1 MDIPPT
7 QDASHHHDDI
17 TCVTLLLRKSQ
28 GKPFF
33 WTIQKAMRNDS
44 IKSQLIC
51 LRFYDAKG
59 KWGGKGMKGGGK
71 GKDKGVDDAAA
82 AAAAAAAAVPPGP
95 EVPAVPAEGE
105 VKPEA
110 VVAEGHLV
118 KPGSLGYLTTTKTHR
133 KKWKMA
139 HLFYFL
145 WRG

>member
-1 MDIPPT
+1 
-7 QDASHHHDDI
+7 
-17 TCVTLLLRKSQ
+17 
-28 GKPFF
+28 
-33 WTIQKAMRNDS
+33 MRNDS
-44 IKSQLIC
+44 IKSHLIC

-105 VKPEA
+105 AKPEA

-118 KPGSLGYLTTTKTHR
+118 KREVCGKP
-133 KKWKMA
+133 
-139 HLFYFL
+139 
-145 WRG
+145 

>member
-1 MDIPPT
+1 
-7 QDASHHHDDI
+7 
-17 TCVTLLLRKSQ
+17 
-28 GKPFF
+28 
-33 WTIQKAMRNDS
+33 MRNDS

-105 VKPEA
+105 AKPEA

-118 KPGSLGYLTTTKTHR
+118 KR
-133 KKWKMA
+133 KVCGKPWPPPQPKGKNGRW
-139 HLFYFL
+139 HTCFTFF
-145 WRG
+145 WRGGDYCDWVKKASGNYDV